1 MILLLRYLLD
11 TDILSDLVRNPH
23 GAVAGAITAAGEE
36 TVCTSVVVAGELRY
50 GARKSGSRAL
60 RNRIDLIVS
69 AVEVLP
75 LETPA
80 DEHYARIRHEL
91 TRRGALIGPNDLLIA
106 AQALALDLTLV
117 SRNQREFKRVR
128 GLRVERW

>member
-1 MILLLRYLLD
+1 MPLRYLLD
-11 TDILSDLVRNPH
+11 TDILSGLVRDPH
-23 GAVAGAITAAGEE
+23 GPVAAAITAAGEE

-60 RNRIDLIVS
+60 RNRIDLILS

-80 DEHYARIRHEL
+80 DEQYARIRHDL

-117 SRNQREFKRVR
+117 SRNQREFERVR
-128 GLRVERW
+128 GLRVESW